1 MPASSRIFLTWLH
14 VVKVLHLK
22 NKFNNCKQLQIFFL
36 SNLSS
41 NNEGTGLTCYKPAW
55 QSTVNALLL
64 LKLLNWSWKS
74 AFPSHLESSFIFTL
88 MPYKVKITKILL
100 LSKYLWV
107 LTECIIQDQWFKS
120 MLVSSQTENSLMNW
134 SISFFPPFS
143 IFSVQNG
150 SDIKWVLHGHRIL
163 ALTAISSY
171 MLSMHVQQNYWST
184 HLTLTIKAHIS
195 QNSRTLLDE
204 GKKDFWVKKQQP
216 RTHKSQSS

>member
-1 MPASSRIFLTWLH
+1 MWWRCFTSKTSSTIVSNSRF
-14 VVKVLHLK
+14 
-22 NKFNNCKQLQIFFL
+22 

-150 SDIKWVLHGHRIL
+150 SYIKWVLHGHRIL

-171 MLSMHVQQNYWST
+171 ILSMHVRQNYWST

-216 RTHKSQSS
+216 RTHKSQSN

>member
-1 MPASSRIFLTWLH
+1 MWWRCFTSKTSSTIVSNSRF
-14 VVKVLHLK
+14 
-22 NKFNNCKQLQIFFL
+22 FFL

-120 MLVSSQTENSLMNW
+120 MLVSSQTENSLVNW

-171 MLSMHVQQNYWST
+171 MLSMHVRQNYWST
-184 HLTLTIKAHIS
+184 HLTLTI
-195 QNSRTLLDE
+195 LDE

>member
-1 MPASSRIFLTWLH
+1 MWWRCFTSKTSSTIVSNSRF
-14 VVKVLHLK
+14 
-22 NKFNNCKQLQIFFL
+22 FFL

-120 MLVSSQTENSLMNW
+120 MLVSSQTENSLVNW

-171 MLSMHVQQNYWST
+171 MLSMHVRQNYWST
-184 HLTLTIKAHIS
+184 HLTLTI
-195 QNSRTLLDE
+195 LDE

-216 RTHKSQSS
+216 HTHKSQSS

>member
-1 MPASSRIFLTWLH
+1 MWWRCFTSKTSSTIVSNSRF
-14 VVKVLHLK
+14 
-22 NKFNNCKQLQIFFL
+22 FFL

-171 MLSMHVQQNYWST
+171 MLSMHVLQNYWST
-184 HLTLTIKAHIS
+184 HLTLTI
-195 QNSRTLLDE
+195 LDE

>member
-1 MPASSRIFLTWLH
+1 MWWRCFTSKTSSTIVSNSRF
-14 VVKVLHLK
+14 
-22 NKFNNCKQLQIFFL
+22 FFL

-134 SISFFPPFS
+134 SISFFPPCS

-171 MLSMHVQQNYWST
+171 MLSMHVRQNYWST
-184 HLTLTIKAHIS
+184 HLTLTI
-195 QNSRTLLDE
+195 LDE